1 MKILMVEDEKKV
13 AYFIKKGFSEEGFQ
27 VDIAFDGD
35 EGLSQAI
42 HTDYDLILMDM
53 SLPKRN
59 GLTVIEELRNKG
71 VVTPILCMT
80 ANDTVEDIVTGL
92 NAGSDGYLTKP
103 FAFIEL
109 LARTRALIRRS
120 SQTGDI
126 ELCFADLRLNR
137 VSHKFWRGKQEIVL
151 TPQEY
156 RLLEYFMRNPNKVLT
171 RTMIAEN
178 AWDYTFDPFSN
189 IVDVYINFLRKKLD
203 HHVGNKLIHT
213 IRGVGYILKEKPL

>member
-1 MKILMVEDEKKV
+1 MKILVVEDEKKV
-13 AYFIKKGFSEEGFQ
+13 AYFLKKGLTEEGFQ
-27 VDIAFDGD
+27 VDISFDGD

-42 HTDYDLILMDM
+42 NINYDLILMDM

-71 VVTPILCMT
+71 VGTPILCMT
-80 ANDTVEDIVTGL
+80 ANDTVEDIVRGL

-109 LARTRALIRRS
+109 LARTRALIRRRA
-120 SQTGDI
+120 QTGDT
-126 ELCFADLRLNR
+126 ELCFADLRLDR
-137 VSHKFWRGKQEIVL
+137 VTHKFWRGTQEIAIA
-151 TPQEY
+151 PQEY
-156 RLLEYFMRNPNKVLT
+156 RLLEYFMLNPNKVLT

-189 IVDVYINFLRKKLD
+189 IVDVYINFLRKKID
-203 HHVGNKLIHT
+203 QQIDNKLIHT
-213 IRGVGYILKEKPL
+213 IRGVGYNFGEKPL